1 MAMASV
7 ELAFRAWGD
16 PELPVVLLVHGVTGC
31 GNLWEPMAR
40 QLSDRFYLVAPDL
53 RGHGRSPRPG
63 SYRADDYLDDIEAFV
78 AKRQLTAF
86 ALVGHS
92 LGGLL
97 CAAYT
102 LRHPETVW
110 GLVSIDINIPLPDWQ
125 IDRLHQAGNKAHNI
139 FASREAALAYLRQ
152 RVTPS
157 ASDEHL
163 QLVADSLLTTDG
175 AGLKLNF
182 ERDVLRQFAPPGI
195 ANQLAGI
202 RCPTLFLRGGDSPVM
217 DRASGITALQQI
229 RQARLVQIPRTG
241 HHVFLDNPRTT
252 AREIGM
258 FLAEVLRRIQM
269 GQPEETVLEKL

>member
-1 MAMASV
+1 MASV

-16 PELPVVLLVHGVTGC
+16 PEFPAVLLVHGVTGC
-31 GNLWEPMAR
+31 GNLWDPMAQ

-53 RGHGRSPRPG
+53 RGHGKSPRPG
-63 SYRADDYLDDIEAFV
+63 SYRADDYLDDLEAFV
-78 AKRQLTAF
+78 TKQQLTAF

-102 LRHPETVW
+102 LRHPGTVW
-110 GLVSIDINIPLPDWQ
+110 GLISIDINIPPPDWQ
-125 IDRLHQAGNKAHNI
+125 IDRLHQAGNKSHNI
-139 FASREAALAYLRQ
+139 FASREAALAYLRKT
-152 RVTPS
+152 VTPS

-163 QLVADSLLTTDG
+163 QLVADSLLTVDG
-175 AGLKLNF
+175 TGLKLNF
-182 ERDVLRQFAPPGI
+182 ERDVLRHFSPPGI
-195 ANQLAGI
+195 NIQLTGI
-202 RCPTLFLRGGDSPVM
+202 QCPTLLLRGGDSPVM

-258 FLAEVLRRIQM
+258 FLAEALRQLQT
-269 GQPEETVLEKL
+269 GQPQETVLEKL